1 MGRPSGDSAPG
12 WLTLPRTSCAM
23 APCRSLANGEPTVPR
38 EEESLVT
45 IVAVSIG
52 VCCIATSYLFSILP
66 KAVKLYLP
74 EPLAQVAVGVAVGA
88 LIRLVPN
95 LRRDLQFQPETFF
108 LFLLPPIIFASGYN
122 VKNSSFFGNIGSI
135 CCLGFVGTL
144 VSTALVGLGLNV
156 AGTVMPSVV
165 SPRLGLVE
173 AFAFGAVLS
182 ALDTVATVSIFTS
195 LGVHD
200 RLYMLVFG
208 ESVMN
213 DAASIVSYRTLRA
226 LLAHGSKSGGAP
238 PPPGPPAPA
247 SFTAAQGG
255 MALADFFL
263 VTLGSVLVGAT
274 FGVACSLV
282 FKYTKLRL
290 QPHLETAVF
299 WLFPYLSYLTA
310 ENVELSGVMSL
321 LFCGIIMGRYA
332 YFNLSPENQIAS
344 PVSAT
349 IISVLA
355 ETYIFAYLGMSVFT
369 LQTYDFAS
377 VGFVVAAIVL
387 CYISRAVTVFGLS
400 ALLNLGRIRPITW
413 KEQVV
418 SWYAGGIR
426 GAVSFALVL
435 DVQDAAPHG
444 DVLVTTTLLVILSTV
459 LLNGGGLTTLLLRT
473 LGLDNGRGAVDAA
486 HSGASDGACERTPLL
501 PGVSAAFVHWVDDL
515 DNRFFNRWLR
525 ADGGRQVSLAPR
537 TPAPP
542 SRQSPAPATTSD

>member
-1 MGRPSGDSAPG
+1 M
-12 WLTLPRTSCAM
+12 
-23 APCRSLANGEPTVPR
+23 
-38 EEESLVT
+38 
-45 IVAVSIG
+45 
-52 VCCIATSYLFSILP
+52 
-66 KAVKLYLP
+66 
-74 EPLAQVAVGVAVGA
+74 
-88 LIRLVPN
+88 
-95 LRRDLQFQPETFF
+95 
-108 LFLLPPIIFASGYN
+108 
-122 VKNSSFFGNIGSI
+122 
-135 CCLGFVGTL
+135 
-144 VSTALVGLGLNV
+144 
-156 AGTVMPSVV
+156 
-165 SPRLGLVE
+165 
-173 AFAFGAVLS
+173 
-182 ALDTVATVSIFTS
+182 
-195 LGVHD
+195 
-200 RLYMLVFG
+200 
-208 ESVMN
+208 
-213 DAASIVSYRTLRA
+213 
-226 LLAHGSKSGGAP
+226 
-238 PPPGPPAPA
+238 
-247 SFTAAQGG
+247 
-255 MALADFFL
+255 
-263 VTLGSVLVGAT
+263 
-274 FGVACSLV
+274 
-282 FKYTKLRL
+282 
-290 QPHLETAVF
+290 F

-377 VGFVVAAIVL
+377 VGFVVAAIGL

-515 DNRFFNRWLR
+515 DNRYFNRWLR